1 MPTNMSGLL
10 QALLPSLCDN
20 LPSVM
25 TYLLDSFV
33 LIGPQLTVAQHQNF
47 IALLLASPGT
57 ATLSSLASHLSLV
70 SAPMHFSTQ
79 AAESSG
85 AAAPRDAQQ
94 EEIFIS
100 QRKTTVIVQSALA
113 HFVADLLMARITA
126 APIKIASLLPDGSA
140 TAQAELAGRPEVL
153 LPPNESHPPTPIA
166 SAWRTTSPVRAHLR
180 GQLSVPHIPI
190 SAPQPGTVH
199 SK

>member
-1 MPTNMSGLL
+1 M
-10 QALLPSLCDN
+10 PSLCDN

-70 SAPMHFSTQ
+70 SAPTHVSTQ
-79 AAESSG
+79 AKTGESAG

-140 TAQAELAGRPEVL
+140 TAQAELAGRSEVL
-153 LPPNESHPPTPIA
+153 LPPNEWHPATPTA
-166 SAWRTTSPVRAHLR
+166 SAWHTTLPVRDR
-180 GQLSVPHIPI
+180 I
-190 SAPQPGTVH
+190 
-199 SK
+199 